1 MITARVALALQAD
14 GWYLRSEAA
23 MAERRAK
30 VTRPL
35 FPQEDSHG

>member
-1 MITARVALALQAD
+1 MVAESLGREWVGIELNPE
-14 GWYLRSEAA
+14 YAA